1 MVDNSRN
8 LLLTITGPTAVG
20 KTDIAIEIAQHLN
33 TEIISC
39 DSRQIYQEMSI
50 GTAVPDNEQLAAIK
64 HHFVQYQP
72 VTEPVNANDF
82 GNAVRLKLN
91 QLFKKHPTV
100 VMVGGSGLYIDS
112 VLNGI
117 DQIPSP
123 AADIRLQ
130 LQQRI
135 DNGELD
141 NLKIEL
147 QRVDPAY
154 FNSIDTNNPRRIL
167 RGLEVFLTSGKPI
180 SSFLGHSDKRLF
192 KSAVIV
198 VEMERNL
205 LYNRVNSRVELMIER
220 GLLTEVE
227 RLLPYKHLSSLQ
239 TVGYSELFDFFEGK
253 VLLDQAV
260 ENIKSNTRKYVRKQ
274 ENWFRRYDG
283 AFRIISKER
292 KQILKLI
299 NDLT

>member
-180 SSFLGHSDKRLF
+180 SSFLGHSNKRLF